1 MWFCAFCQRYQV
13 LSLPAEMSIL
23 SLNFSVCCAA
33 AKDRQSDKF
42 SRDLSAFSI
51 CLQKLATSTLAQF
64 EWKRTWPH
72 GPESLLLSLII
83 PFQKVLGCHE
93 LLNSVLARQSNQ
105 QRCGQMAGFQN
116 ATYAQG
122 ASLRSV
128 ENSLGQSSR
137 AALLKPK
144 ESYLISMSRKAF
156 LWEKDLRTKRVRV
169 RWSLVV
175 KAVTA
180 SRPVALLLA
189 GTLDRPIW
197 LRPGWWQQRSTAFA
211 AVATCAQ
218 RYLGIQ

>member
-42 SRDLSAFSI
+42 SRD
-51 CLQKLATSTLAQF
+51 
-64 EWKRTWPH
+64 
-72 GPESLLLSLII
+72 GPESLLLSMII

-105 QRCGQMAGFQN
+105 QRCRQMAGFQN

-156 LWEKDLRTKRVRV
+156 LLRTKRVRV

>member
-1 MWFCAFCQRYQV
+1 MV
-13 LSLPAEMSIL
+13 LCIL
-23 SLNFSVCCAA
+23 SKISGAEPSCGNVHPLFELQRVLRSS
-33 AKDRQSDKF
+33 KKSDKF

-72 GPESLLLSLII
+72 GPESLLLSMII

-105 QRCGQMAGFQN
+105 QRCRQMAGFQN

-180 SRPVALLLA
+180 SRRPCFWQVLWIDLSDCVQVDDSSALPLL
-189 GTLDRPIW
+189 
-197 LRPGWWQQRSTAFA
+197 QRLPPA
-211 AVATCAQ
+211 
-218 RYLGIQ
+218 LKGI